1 MYFKQEIGKN
11 GEELAEAYLKLIGYK
26 IIEKNFRCLRGEI
39 DLIALK
45 GREVIFVEI
54 KSRHGKEYGLASE
67 SVTKEKLKHIYK
79 SAEYYL
85 ITRKME
91 ENDVRIDV
99 IEIYI
104 GKDECYINHL
114 KQVI

>member
-1 MYFKQEIGKN
+1 MYFKQEIGKS
-11 GEELAEAYLKLIGYK
+11 GEGLAEAYLKLIGYK
-26 IIEKNFRCLRGEI
+26 IIEKNFRCFRGEI
-39 DLIALK
+39 DLIALEGK
-45 GREVIFVEI
+45 EIIFVEI

-67 SVTKEKLKHIYK
+67 AVNEEKLKHIYK

-85 ITRKME
+85 VTRQL
-91 ENDVRIDV
+91 ENRDVRIDV

-104 GKDECYINHL
+104 GKNSCNINHL